1 MSQSQA
7 LIKEFLKT
15 PQLLTFGLS
24 LSTFNFQFS
33 TFGLSLSTF
42 TFQFSTTKAFIM
54 RKIILIATAVFL
66 FTACLQEQKTN
77 IILDNPSDFDRVN
90 EMVEVDISGLELDF
104 AGKSYVLT
112 GQNGTEVA
120 YQALKKNGNVYAII
134 FQANIKANSSFSY
147 TITEGVPAE
156 IAPRTF
162 ARYVPERKD
171 DFAWENDIAAYRMY
185 GPALRRENPSNGVDL
200 WLKRTDELIVD
211 KFYNDEL
218 NNKRSYH
225 IDHGQGLD
233 CYKVGHTLGAG
244 GIAPYTS
251 QLLVG
256 DHYNTQELIFSGPLR
271 SEFKLTYDTVKID
284 GAIYKQTI
292 TITTDAGS
300 IMNKAVVKYEGN
312 DMPLKLAAGI
322 FLHDGKGV
330 KLEDAKNGLIGY
342 AEDAVS
348 EIEGLPSGRN
358 YVGVYIPGASD
369 IRLEGDHFFILK
381 DYRLGHEFTYY
392 FGGGWSKWK
401 FPNDEDWFAELNRFA
416 GIKREPLKVIIERN

>member
-1 MSQSQA
+1 MKKILFVVASVILFAACSQKQESY
-7 LIKEFLKT
+7 E
-15 PQLLTFGLS
+15 
-24 LSTFNFQFS
+24 
-33 TFGLSLSTF
+33 
-42 TFQFSTTKAFIM
+42 
-54 RKIILIATAVFL
+54 IILGNT
-66 FTACLQEQKTN
+66 
-77 IILDNPSDFDRVN
+77 SDFDRVN
-90 EMVEVDISGLELDF
+90 EMVEVDISIFELDF

-112 GQNGTEVA
+112 GQDGMEVT
-120 YQALKKNGNVYAII
+120 YQTLNKDGNVYAII

-218 NNKRSYH
+218 KNKLSYH

-284 GAIYKQTI
+284 GVLYKQTI
-292 TITTDAGS
+292 TITADAGS

-312 DMPLKLAAGI
+312 DIPLKLAAGI

-330 KLEDAKNGLIGY
+330 KLEDTKNGLIGY

-358 YVGVYIPGASD
+358 YVGVHIPGASD
-369 IRLEGDHFFILK
+369 IRLEGDHLLILK
-381 DYRLGHEFTYY
+381 DYKLGQEFTYY

-401 FPNDEDWFAELNRFA
+401 FPKDEDWFNELDRFA
-416 GIKREPLKVIIERN
+416 RIKRESLTITTTSKKYSSSEWNGISIGK